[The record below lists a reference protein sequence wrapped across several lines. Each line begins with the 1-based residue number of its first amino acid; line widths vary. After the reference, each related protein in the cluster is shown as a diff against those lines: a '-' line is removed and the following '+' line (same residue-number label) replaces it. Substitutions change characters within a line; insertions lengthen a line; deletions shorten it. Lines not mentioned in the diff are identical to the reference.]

1 MEKDLFTQL
10 KSRYDAFKEKQ
21 GQLEKDI
28 ILALAEPLLN
38 DIRSAGRQISPKAQ
52 REDLAHFASDL
63 GEIIYSISGGYPIMR
78 LDPLPSRRAEWL
90 QQLGFKR
97 DPFLYTDGGT
107 DPFLQEYFYFGMRY
121 FYDVFDASKLGTIFV
136 FGPSGSGKSSMR
148 NVIAQLCRNEDILPV
163 VYQDFGPLVRKHQR
177 GERVQIEDHV
187 MQILK
192 IALRTLAALVYQE
205 AVSLLSETDDRNR
218 IIRNQ
223 LWLYVSEYEHDPLRK
238 QDFEKFLKPNPE
250 TKGSLPTDARELLGR
265 FCRYVTPL
273 FRYRFVYVLIDPD
286 DDIAPDE
293 DIAWQVL
300 EPLLSARRLLELS
313 EDDVAFKFFLSQRF
327 RDRALRIPWIVEEQS
342 RRVYV
347 LEWPDEELRALL
359 RERLAQCSEGRY
371 RSLGELSEVDNLDN
385 RVIELSKG
393 STRELV
399 AICDRLFS
407 EHSGQSPIDR
417 EHLLIT
423 RREVQD
429 VLVLFAGKAPS
440 LEDLI
445 AQGESSQLE
454 FKSTMRYN
462 LYRGMIDKDEERMI
476 ARTVCAFSNSEG
488 GTLIIG
494 VDDDGKALGLDGD
507 FSTLARG
514 QGRDRFEQVFAS
526 IITEYLDEAQQYIHS
541 CFEEYQGKLIYVVAV
556 DKSPRP
562 VFCLFD
568 GEHEFYVRKLT
579 ATRKLD
585 AKETME
591 YASQRF

>member
-38 DIRSAGRQISPKAQ
+38 DIRSAGRQIIPKAQ

-205 AVSLLSETDDRNR
+205 AVSLLPETDDRNR

-385 RVIELSKG
+385 RVIEL
-393 STRELV
+393 
-399 AICDRLFS
+399 
-407 EHSGQSPIDR
+407 
-417 EHLLIT
+417 
-423 RREVQD
+423 
-429 VLVLFAGKAPS
+429 
-440 LEDLI
+440 
-445 AQGESSQLE
+445 
-454 FKSTMRYN
+454 
-462 LYRGMIDKDEERMI
+462 
-476 ARTVCAFSNSEG
+476 
-488 GTLIIG
+488 
-494 VDDDGKALGLDGD
+494 
-507 FSTLARG
+507 
-514 QGRDRFEQVFAS
+514 
-526 IITEYLDEAQQYIHS
+526 
-541 CFEEYQGKLIYVVAV
+541 
-556 DKSPRP
+556 
-562 VFCLFD
+562 
-568 GEHEFYVRKLT
+568 
-579 ATRKLD
+579 
-585 AKETME
+585 
-591 YASQRF
+591 